1 MGSLSSVVSMIP
13 GMNSNM
19 MTKDQEKFA
28 MAWIKKFL
36 CILDSMTESEL
47 DAGKTLEES
56 RIRWIAIGSGATLDE
71 MNQLLEEHKRF

>member
-28 MAWIKKFL
+28 MARIKKFL

-47 DAGKTLEES
+47 DSGKTLEES
-56 RIRWIAIGSGATLDE
+56 
-71 MNQLLEEHKRF
+71 